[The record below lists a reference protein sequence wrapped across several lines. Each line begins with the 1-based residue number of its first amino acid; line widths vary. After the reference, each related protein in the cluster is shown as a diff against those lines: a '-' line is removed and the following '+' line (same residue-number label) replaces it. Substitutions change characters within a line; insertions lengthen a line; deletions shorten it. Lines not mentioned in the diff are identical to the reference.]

1 MSRTLRWLPPL
12 MAVIASGAV
21 VASGAVIGACTGNL
35 GDTPDPIG
43 QVTEDVCAT
52 GVHPG
57 GAPIRR
63 MTRFEYNNAVRD
75 LLGDATRPADAFV
88 AEEEALGFNNQ
99 ATALGVTQLLAEQY
113 MEASEGI
120 AARAAK
126 DWTKILPCD
135 PAKVGEDACATQLI
149 ASFGQRAFRR
159 PVAVAE
165 ATRLQQLYAWGKQK
179 YDFSTGL
186 QLVIQAALQSPRF
199 LYRVEMGMPDPLK
212 DQADVTPLDS
222 WEVASRLSFLI
233 WSSIP
238 DDELFAAAEADGLQ
252 DAASIEKQARRMLED
267 PRARDAVANFHAQW
281 LELSRI
287 ETLSKDAAIYP
298 SYTPSLRPLW
308 EKETLSF
315 LEHVVFDDAKGD
327 VKTIF
332 TAPYSMMNAELAA
345 FYGVTG
351 PKGEGFEQVSLD
363 PKQRAGLLTQA
374 SLLAVNS
381 KPNQSSPIH
390 RGKFVRERLLCQ
402 PLPPPPN
409 NVNIQPPEID
419 PKATTREKFS
429 QHSSDPACT
438 GCHTLMDP
446 IGFGFESYDG
456 IGQFRTTDHGLPVDT
471 TGLLTGTRDSN
482 GAFDGAV
489 ELAARLGDS
498 ADVRECVAT
507 QWFRYG
513 YGHGEEKADACAMNQ
528 LQGAFKASGYN
539 VKELLVA
546 LTRTDA
552 FRYRNVVVAGK

>member
-1 MSRTLRWLPPL
+1 MNQPPRSRLPL
-12 MAVIASGAV
+12 ALVAV
-21 VASGAVIGACTGNL
+21 VSAGALVGACTGHL
-35 GDTPDPIG
+35 GEAPDPTG
-43 QVTEDVCAT
+43 QAAAEVCSV
-52 GVHPG
+52 GIHPG

-75 LLGDATRPADAFV
+75 LLGDTTRPADSFV

-126 DWTKILPCD
+126 DWKKVLPCD
-135 PAKVGEDACATQLI
+135 PVKTGEDVCAAQFIL
-149 ASFGQRAFRR
+149 AFGKKAFRR
-159 PVAVAE
+159 PLEVAE
-165 ATRLQQLYAWGKQK
+165 SARLNQLFAWGRQK

-199 LYRVEMGMPDPLK
+199 LYRVEMGMPDPVK
-212 DQADVTPLDS
+212 DQAEVTALDS
-222 WEVASRLSFLI
+222 WEVATRLSFLI

-238 DDELFAAAEADGLQ
+238 DEELFAAAEADALG
-252 DAASIEKQARRMLED
+252 DAAAIEKQARRMLED

-281 LELSRI
+281 LGLSRI
-287 ETLSKDAAIYP
+287 DTLNKDAAVYP
-298 SYTPSLRPLW
+298 TYTPSLRPLW

-315 LEHVVFDDAKGD
+315 LDHVVFDDAKGD
-327 VKTIF
+327 VKTML

-351 PKGEGFEQVSLD
+351 PTGPEFEAVTLD

-374 SLLAVNS
+374 SLLAVNA

-409 NVNIQPPEID
+409 DINIQPPEVD
-419 PKATTREKFS
+419 PTATTRDKFS
-429 QHSSDPACT
+429 QHSSDPYCA
-438 GCHTLMDP
+438 GCHKLMDP
-446 IGFGFESYDG
+446 IGFGFEHYDG
-456 IGQFRTTDHGLPVDT
+456 IGQWRAEDHGLPVDA
-471 TGLLTGTRDSN
+471 TGALTGTRDSD

-489 ELAARLGDS
+489 ELAARLGESDE
-498 ADVRECVAT
+498 VRQCVAT
-507 QWFRYG
+507 QWFRFG
-513 YGHGEEKADACAMNQ
+513 YGHGEEKADTCAMAQ
-528 LQGAFKASGYN
+528 LQDAFKAADYN

-552 FRYRNVVVAGK
+552 FRYRNVVLAGK

>member
-1 MSRTLRWLPPL
+1 MSRTLGFWPPL
-12 MAVIASGAV
+12 ALAAMVGSAAF
-21 VASGAVIGACTGNL
+21 IGACTGKM
-35 GDTPDPIG
+35 GAVPDPVG
-43 QVTEDVCAT
+43 TVTEDVCAT

-75 LLGDATRPADAFV
+75 LLGDTTRPADAFV

-120 AARAAK
+120 ASRAAA
-126 DWTKILPCD
+126 DWSKILPCD
-135 PAKVGEDACATQLI
+135 PVKAGQDACAAQLI
-149 ASFGQRAFRR
+149 ASFGQKAFRR
-159 PVAVAE
+159 PLAQAE
-165 ATRLQQLYAWGKQK
+165 SDRLQQLYAWGKQK

-212 DQADVTPLDS
+212 DQADVTELDS

-238 DDELFAAAEADGLQ
+238 DAELFAAAEGDALHDPAD
-252 DAASIEKQARRMLED
+252 IEKQARRMLED

-281 LELSRI
+281 LGLSRI
-287 ETLSKDAAIYP
+287 ETLAKDVKVYP
-298 SYTPSLRPLW
+298 TYTPALRPLW

-315 LEHVVFDDAKGD
+315 LDHVVFDDARGD
-327 VKTIF
+327 VKTML
-332 TAPYSMMNAELAA
+332 TAPYSMMNADLAA
-345 FYGVTG
+345 FYGVKG
-351 PKGEGFEQVSLD
+351 PKGAGFEQVSLD
-363 PKQRAGLLTQA
+363 PAQRAGLLTQA
-374 SLLAVNS
+374 SLLAVNA
-381 KPNQSSPIH
+381 KPNQSSPVH

-409 NVNIQPPEID
+409 NVNIQPPDVD
-419 PKATTREKFS
+419 PKATTRQKFA
-429 QHSSDPACT
+429 QHSSDPYCA
-438 GCHTLMDP
+438 GCHRMMDP

-456 IGQFRTTDHGLPVDT
+456 IGQLRTTDHGLPVDAS
-471 TGLLTGTRDSN
+471 GELTGTRDSDGKFN
-482 GAFDGAV
+482 GAI

-498 ADVRECVAT
+498 AEVRECVAT
-507 QWFRYG
+507 QWFRFG
-513 YGHGEEKADACAMNQ
+513 YGHGEEKADSCAMNQ
-528 LQGAFKASGYN
+528 LQDAFRAADYN

>member
-1 MSRTLRWLPPL
+1 MSRTLRWLPSL
-12 MAVIASGAV
+12 ALATLAC
-21 VASGAVIGACTGNL
+21 ATAVIGACTGRL
-35 GDTPDPIG
+35 RDTPDPVG
-43 QVTEDVCAT
+43 TVTEDVCAT
-52 GVHPG
+52 GIHPG

-75 LLGDATRPADAFV
+75 LLGDTTRPADAFV

-126 DWTKILPCD
+126 DWKALLPCD
-135 PAKVGEDACATQLI
+135 PGGPGNAGEDACAAQFI
-149 ASFGQRAFRR
+149 AAFGQKAFRR
-159 PVAVAE
+159 PLAAAE
-165 ATRLQQLYAWGKQK
+165 TARLQKLYAWGKEQ

-199 LYRVEMGMPDPLK
+199 LYRVEMGMPDPVK
-212 DQADVTPLDS
+212 DQADVTALDP

-238 DDELFAAAEADGLQ
+238 DDELFAAAGADALH
-252 DAASIEKQARRMLED
+252 DAASIEKQARRMLDD

-281 LELSRI
+281 LGLSRI
-287 ETLSKDAAIYP
+287 DTLAKDASVYP
-298 SYTPSLRPLW
+298 TYTPSLRPLW

-315 LEHVVFDDAKGD
+315 LDHVVFDDAKGD
-327 VKTIF
+327 VKTML
-332 TAPYSMMNAELAA
+332 TAPYSMMNADLAA

-351 PKGEGFEQVSLD
+351 PKGDDFERVSLD

-374 SLLAVNS
+374 SLLAVNA
-381 KPNQSSPIH
+381 KPNQSSPVH

-409 NVNIQPPEID
+409 NVNIQPPDVD
-419 PKATTREKFS
+419 PKATTRQKFA
-429 QHSSDPACT
+429 QHSSDPYCA
-438 GCHTLMDP
+438 GCHKLMDP

-456 IGQFRTTDHGLPVDT
+456 IGQFRTTDHGLPVDA
-471 TGLLTGTRDSN
+471 TGELTGTRDSD
-482 GAFDGAV
+482 GPFDGAV
-489 ELAARLGDS
+489 ELATRLGES
-498 ADVRECVAT
+498 AEVRECVAT
-507 QWFRYG
+507 QWFRFG

-528 LQGAFKASGYN
+528 LQDAFKASGYN

-552 FRYRNVVVAGK
+552 FRYRSVVQAGK

>member
-12 MAVIASGAV
+12 ARTAIVGCGAF
-21 VASGAVIGACTGNL
+21 IGACTGKI
-35 GDTPDPIG
+35 GSVPAPVG

-52 GVHPG
+52 GIHPG

-75 LLGDATRPADAFV
+75 LLGDATRPADTFV

-113 MEASEGI
+113 MDASEGI
-120 AARAAK
+120 AERAAE
-126 DWTKILPCD
+126 DWKKVLPCD
-135 PAKVGEDACATQLI
+135 PVKTGEDTCASRFI
-149 ASFGQRAFRR
+149 ATFGQKAFRR
-159 PVAVAE
+159 PLAQAE
-165 ATRLQQLYAWGKQK
+165 SDRLQQLYAWGKQK

-199 LYRVEMGMPDPLK
+199 LYRVEMGMPDPVK
-212 DQADVTPLDS
+212 DQADVTELDS

-238 DDELFAAAEADGLQ
+238 DDELFAAAESNALQ
-252 DAASIEKQARRMLED
+252 DPAAIERQARRMLED
-267 PRARDAVANFHAQW
+267 PRARDAVASFHAQW
-281 LELSRI
+281 LGLSRI
-287 ETLSKDAAIYP
+287 ETLDKDAKVYP
-298 SYTPSLRPLW
+298 TYTPALRPLW
-308 EKETLSF
+308 ERETLSF
-315 LEHVVFDDAKGD
+315 LDHVVFDDAKGD
-327 VKTIF
+327 VKTML
-332 TAPYSMMNAELAA
+332 TAPYSMMNADLAA
-345 FYGVTG
+345 FYGVKG

-374 SLLAVNS
+374 SLLAVNA
-381 KPNQSSPIH
+381 KPNQSSPVH

-409 NVNIQPPEID
+409 NVNIQPPDVD
-419 PKATTREKFS
+419 PKATTRQKFA
-429 QHSSDPACT
+429 QHSSDPYCA
-438 GCHTLMDP
+438 GCHKLMDP

-456 IGQFRTTDHGLPVDT
+456 IGQFRTTDHALPVDA
-471 TGLLTGTRDSN
+471 TGELTRTRDSD
-482 GAFDGAV
+482 GKFDGAI

-498 ADVRECVAT
+498 AEVRECVAT
-507 QWFRYG
+507 QWFRFG

-528 LQGAFKASGYN
+528 LQDAFRAADYN

-552 FRYRNVVVAGK
+552 FRYRAVVVAGK

>member
-12 MAVIASGAV
+12 ALTAVVGSGAF
-21 VASGAVIGACTGNL
+21 IGACTGKL
-35 GDTPDPIG
+35 GSVPAPVG
-43 QVTEDVCAT
+43 QVAEDECAT
-52 GVHPG
+52 GIHPG

-75 LLGDATRPADAFV
+75 LLGDATRPADTFV

-120 AARAAK
+120 AERAAT
-126 DWTKILPCD
+126 DWKKVLPCD
-135 PAKVGEDACATQLI
+135 PVKTGEDTCAVQFI
-149 ASFGQRAFRR
+149 ASFGQKAFRR
-159 PVAVAE
+159 PLAQAE
-165 ATRLQQLYAWGKQK
+165 SDRLQQLYAWGKQK
-179 YDFSTGL
+179 HDFSTGL

-199 LYRVEMGMPDPLK
+199 LYRVEMGMPSPLK
-212 DQADVTPLDS
+212 DQADVTELDP

-238 DDELFAAAEADGLQ
+238 DDELFAAARSNSLHDPATIEA
-252 DAASIEKQARRMLED
+252 QARRMLED

-281 LELSRI
+281 LGLSRI
-287 ETLSKDAAIYP
+287 ETLDKDATVYP
-298 SYTPSLRPLW
+298 TYTPALRPLW

-315 LEHVVFDDAKGD
+315 LDHVVFDDAKGD
-327 VKTIF
+327 VKTML
-332 TAPYSMMNAELAA
+332 TAPYSMMNADLAA

-374 SLLAVNS
+374 SLLAVNA
-381 KPNQSSPIH
+381 KPNQSSPVH
-390 RGKFVRERLLCQ
+390 RGKLVRERLLCQ

-409 NVNIQPPEID
+409 NVNIQPPDVD
-419 PKATTREKFS
+419 PKATTRDKFA
-429 QHSSDPACT
+429 QHSSDPYCA
-438 GCHTLMDP
+438 GCHKLMDP

-456 IGQFRTTDHGLPVDT
+456 IGQFRTKDHGFPVDAS
-471 TGLLTGTRDSN
+471 GELTGTRDSD
-482 GAFDGAV
+482 GKFDGAI

-498 ADVRECVAT
+498 AEVRECVAT
-507 QWFRYG
+507 QWFRFG
-513 YGHGEEKADACAMNQ
+513 YGHGEEKADSCAMSQ
-528 LQGAFKASGYN
+528 LQDAFRAAGYN

-552 FRYRNVVVAGK
+552 FRYRSVVVAGK

>member
-1 MSRTLRWLPPL
+1 MSRSLRWLPLPSL
-12 MAVIASGAV
+12 ALAVLVGG
-21 VASGAVIGACTGNL
+21 GAVIGACTGNL
-35 GDTPDPIG
+35 GDPPDPVAH
-43 QVTEDVCAT
+43 VTEDLCAT
-52 GVHPG
+52 GIHPG

-75 LLGDATRPADAFV
+75 LLGDTTRPADTFV

-113 MEASEGI
+113 MEASESI

-126 DWTKILPCD
+126 DWKKLLPCD
-135 PAKVGEDACATQLI
+135 PVKTGEDVCAAQFIL
-149 ASFGQRAFRR
+149 AFGQKAFRR
-159 PVAVAE
+159 PLAQAE
-165 ATRLQQLYAWGKQK
+165 SERLQQLYAWGKQQ

-199 LYRVEMGMPDPLK
+199 LYRVEMGMPDPVK
-212 DQADVTPLDS
+212 DQVDVTALDS
-222 WEVASRLSFLI
+222 WEIATRLSFLI

-238 DDELFAAAEADGLQ
+238 DAELFAAAEADALQ
-252 DAASIEKQARRMLED
+252 DAAAIEKQARRMLED

-281 LELSRI
+281 LGLSRI
-287 ETLSKDAAIYP
+287 ETLDKDTAIYP

-315 LEHVVFDDAKGD
+315 LDHVVFDDKKGD
-327 VKTIF
+327 VKTML
-332 TAPYSMMNAELAA
+332 TAPYSMMNADLAA
-345 FYGVTG
+345 FYGVSG
-351 PKGEGFEQVSLD
+351 PEGAEFELVNLD
-363 PKQRAGLLTQA
+363 PKQRSGLLTQA
-374 SLLAVNS
+374 SLLAVNA

-409 NVNIQPPEID
+409 NVNIQPPEVD
-419 PKATTREKFS
+419 PKATTRDKFS
-429 QHSSDPACT
+429 QHSSDPYCAS
-438 GCHTLMDP
+438 CHKLMDP

-456 IGQFRTTDHGLPVDT
+456 IGQFRTKDHGFPVDA
-471 TGLLTGTRDSN
+471 TGELTGTRDSD
-482 GAFDGAV
+482 GKFDGAI

-498 ADVRECVAT
+498 AEVRECVAT
-507 QWFRYG
+507 QWFRFG
-513 YGHGEEKADACAMNQ
+513 YGHGEEKADTCAMNR
-528 LQGAFKASGYN
+528 LQAAFRAADYN

-552 FRYRNVVVAGK
+552 FRYRNVVLAGK

>member
-1 MSRTLRWLPPL
+1 MTRTPRWSLPITL
-12 MAVIASGAV
+12 AAAALAS
-21 VASGAVIGACTGNL
+21 AVIGACNGHI
-35 GDTPDPIG
+35 GAPDPLG
-43 QVTEDVCAT
+43 QAESEVCSV

-75 LLGDATRPADAFV
+75 LLGDTTRPADSFV

-126 DWTKILPCD
+126 DWSKLLPCD
-135 PAKVGEDACATQLI
+135 PAKTGQDVCAAKFIL
-149 ASFGQRAFRR
+149 AFGKKAYRR
-159 PVAVAE
+159 PLAE
-165 ATRLQQLYAWGKQK
+165 AESARLQALYAWGKQQ

-186 QLVIQAALQSPRF
+186 GLVVQAMLQSPRF
-199 LYRVEMGMPDPLK
+199 LYRVEMGMPDPLVG
-212 DQADVTPLDS
+212 QPEVTALDS
-222 WEVASRLSFLI
+222 WEVAARLSFLL

-238 DDELFAAAEADGLQ
+238 DDELFAAAEAGALG

-267 PRARDAVANFHAQW
+267 PRARDAVANFHEQW
-281 LELSRI
+281 LGLGKI
-287 ETLSKDAAIYP
+287 GTLNKDAAIYP
-298 SYTPSLRPLW
+298 TYTPALRPLW

-315 LEHVVFDDAKGD
+315 LDHVVFDDEQGD
-327 VKTIF
+327 VKTML

-345 FYGVTG
+345 FYGVSG
-351 PKGEGFEQVSLD
+351 PKGAGFERVDLD
-363 PKQRAGLLTQA
+363 PTQRAGLLTQA

-381 KPNQSSPIH
+381 KPNQSSPVH

-402 PLPPPPN
+402 TLAPPPN
-409 NVNIQPPEID
+409 DVNIQPPEVD
-419 PKATTREKFS
+419 PTATTREKFS
-429 QHSSDPACT
+429 EHSSNPACA
-438 GCHTLMDP
+438 GCHRLMDP

-456 IGQFRTTDHGLPVDT
+456 IGQFRAQDHGLPVDA
-471 TGLLTGTRDSN
+471 TGELTGTRDSD

-489 ELAARLGDS
+489 ELAARLGES

-507 QWFRYG
+507 QWFRFG
-513 YGHGEEKADACAMNQ
+513 YGHGEEKADACAMTQ
-528 LQGAFKASGYN
+528 LQEAFRAAGYN

-552 FRYRNVVVAGK
+552 FRYRKVVLAGK

>member
-1 MSRTLRWLPPL
+1 MSRTFRWLPPL
-12 MAVIASGAV
+12 ALTAVVGSGAL
-21 VASGAVIGACTGNL
+21 IGACTGHL
-35 GDTPDPIG
+35 GDKADPVA
-43 QVTEDVCAT
+43 QVAEDVCAT
-52 GVHPG
+52 GIHPG

-75 LLGDATRPADAFV
+75 LLGDTTRPADTFV

-120 AARAAK
+120 ATRAAK
-126 DWTKILPCD
+126 DWKTVLPCD
-135 PAKVGEDACATQLI
+135 PVKAGEDACAAQFI

-159 PVAVAE
+159 PLAVAE
-165 ATRLQQLYAWGKQK
+165 STRLQQLYAWGKQK

-199 LYRVEMGMPDPLK
+199 LYRVEMGMPDPVK
-212 DQADVTPLDS
+212 DQADVTALDS

-238 DDELFAAAEADGLQ
+238 DDELFAAAENDALH

-281 LELSRI
+281 LGLSRI
-287 ETLSKDAAIYP
+287 ATIDKDASVYP
-298 SYTPSLRPLW
+298 AYTPALRPLW

-327 VKTIF
+327 VKTML
-332 TAPYSMMNAELAA
+332 TAPYSMMNADLAA

-351 PKGEGFEQVSLD
+351 PKGEAFEQVSLD

-374 SLLAVNS
+374 SLLAVNA
-381 KPNQSSPIH
+381 KPNQSSPVH

-409 NVNIQPPEID
+409 NVNIQPPEVD
-419 PKATTREKFS
+419 PTATTRDKFA
-429 QHSSDPACT
+429 QHSSDPYCAS
-438 GCHTLMDP
+438 CHKLMDP

-456 IGQFRTTDHGLPVDT
+456 IGEFRTTDHGLPVDA
-471 TGLLTGTRDSN
+471 TGALTGTRDSD
-482 GAFDGAV
+482 GPFDGAV
-489 ELAARLGDS
+489 ELAARLGES
-498 ADVRECVAT
+498 SEVRECVAT
-507 QWFRYG
+507 QWFRFG

-528 LQGAFKASGYN
+528 LQDAFKASGYN

-552 FRYRNVVVAGK
+552 FRYRNVVQAGK

>member
-1 MSRTLRWLPPL
+1 MSRTLRWLPQIAL
-12 MAVIASGAV
+12 AVIVG
-21 VASGAVIGACTGNL
+21 SGAVIGACTGKL
-35 GDTPDPIG
+35 GDVPDPVA
-43 QVTEDVCAT
+43 QVPEGVCAT

-75 LLGDATRPADAFV
+75 LLGDTTRPADTFV

-120 AARAAK
+120 AERAAK
-126 DWTKILPCD
+126 AWNAVLPCD
-135 PAKVGEDACATQLI
+135 PVKSGEDACAAQFI
-149 ASFGQRAFRR
+149 ASFGQKAFRR
-159 PVAVAE
+159 PLAQAE
-165 ATRLQQLYAWGKQK
+165 SERLQQLYAWGKLK

-212 DQADVTPLDS
+212 GQADVTELDS

-238 DDELFAAAEADGLQ
+238 DAELFAAAESNSLHDP
-252 DAASIEKQARRMLED
+252 AAIEKQARRMLED

-281 LELSRI
+281 LGLSRI
-287 ETLSKDAAIYP
+287 ETLDKDAKVYP
-298 SYTPSLRPLW
+298 TYTPALRPLW
-308 EKETLSF
+308 EKETLRF
-315 LEHVVFDDAKGD
+315 LDHVVFDDARGD
-327 VKTIF
+327 VKTML

-351 PKGEGFEQVSLD
+351 PKGEAFEQVSLD

-374 SLLAVNS
+374 SLLAVNA
-381 KPNQSSPIH
+381 KPNQSSPVH

-409 NVNIQPPEID
+409 NVNIQPPDVD
-419 PKATTREKFS
+419 PKATTRQKFA
-429 QHSSDPACT
+429 QHSSDPYCA
-438 GCHTLMDP
+438 GCHKLMDP

-456 IGQFRTTDHGLPVDT
+456 IGQFRTKDHGLPVDA
-471 TGLLTGTRDSN
+471 TGELTQTRDSDGKFN
-482 GAFDGAV
+482 GAV
-489 ELAARLGDS
+489 ELATRLGDS
-498 ADVRECVAT
+498 AEVRECVAT
-507 QWFRYG
+507 QWFRFG
-513 YGHGEEKADACAMNQ
+513 YGHGEEKADACAMSQ
-528 LQGAFKASGYN
+528 LQDAFRAANYN